1 MSTLILIIQVS
12 GILLE
17 PFFHLSFKRCFF
29 FFFFIKESH
38 ILKFHI
44 IFRLLSKH
52 SVSSE
57 VLWMGHCFLEETTR
71 IST

>member
-29 FFFFIKESH
+29 FFYQGESH
-38 ILKFHI
+38 IKVSHYFQI
-44 IFRLLSKH
+44 VIKTF
-52 SVSSE
+52 SV
-57 VLWMGHCFLEETTR
+57 F
-71 IST
+71 

>member
-1 MSTLILIIQVS
+1 MSTLILIIRVS

-17 PFFHLSFKRCFF
+17 PFFHLSFKRC